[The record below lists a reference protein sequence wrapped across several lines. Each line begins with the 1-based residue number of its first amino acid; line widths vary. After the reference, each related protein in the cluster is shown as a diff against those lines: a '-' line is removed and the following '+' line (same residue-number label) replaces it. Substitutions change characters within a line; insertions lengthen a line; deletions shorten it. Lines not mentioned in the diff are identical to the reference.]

1 MSSAANLFFSSD
13 RLFFLFHGCC
23 VCPSCAIVGFVT
35 CIIIMALVTI
45 TVITYYYSLIKM
57 VIVYVGAAVL
67 QSRVLHKYITI
78 P

>member
-1 MSSAANLFFSSD
+1 
-13 RLFFLFHGCC
+13 
-23 VCPSCAIVGFVT
+23 
-35 CIIIMALVTI
+35 MALVTI

-57 VIVYVGAAVL
+57 VIVYVVAAVL